1 MTNVLLN
8 RRYSVNAKS
17 VRRSHSNFEV
27 PDFDLEILTSKKR
40 KEANRDRRQNGTKS
54 REHPQRLFLQ
64 VSLSKNVFTFRPI
77 VQSGLIKLY

>member
-54 REHPQRLFLQ
+54 REHPQRLFRF
-64 VSLSKNVFTFRPI
+64 SKFLSRKTF
-77 VQSGLIKLY
+77 SHLDL